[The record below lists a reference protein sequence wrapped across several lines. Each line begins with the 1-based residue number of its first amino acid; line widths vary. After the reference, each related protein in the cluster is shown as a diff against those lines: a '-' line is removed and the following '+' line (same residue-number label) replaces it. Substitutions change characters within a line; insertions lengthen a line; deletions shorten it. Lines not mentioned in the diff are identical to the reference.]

1 MVNKTDIMDAKLLAE
16 KISGD
21 IVFSENPGKT
31 LRKWRQIFEISQKD
45 LALKLSLS
53 PSVISDYESDRRK
66 SPGIAF
72 VRKVIEALLEIDKE
86 RGYKTV
92 SKYREIFDGFRMDV
106 ILDMMEYQMAV
117 ESSKFVEIINGT
129 QLNDFERYVN
139 GHTIVDSIKAI
150 LTLNSYDFYKLYGLT
165 NERALVF
172 TKVSTGRSPL
182 VAVRVANLK
191 PAVVVLH
198 GLNADEVDSIA
209 LKIAEIEKI
218 PLIVTNVELDEMI
231 KAIRRNIK

>member
-1 MVNKTDIMDAKLLAE
+1 MDTKFLAE

-21 IVFSENPGKT
+21 IIFSENPGKT
-31 LRKWRQIFEISQKD
+31 LRKWRQIFEISQKE
-45 LALKLSLS
+45 LALKLNLS

-72 VRKVIEALLEIDKE
+72 VRKVIEALIEIDKE
-86 RGYKTV
+86 RGYKTI
-92 SKYREIFDGFRMDV
+92 SKYREILDGFRMDV
-106 ILDMMEYQMAV
+106 ILDMMEYQMAI
-117 ESSKFVEIINGT
+117 ESSRFTKIINGVP
-129 QLNDFERYVN
+129 LNDFERYVN

-198 GLNADEVDSIA
+198 GLNASEVDKIA

-218 PLIVTNVELDEMI
+218 PLIVTNMGLDEMI
-231 KAIRRNIK
+231 KAIRRSLR

>member
-1 MVNKTDIMDAKLLAE
+1 MNFMDIKFLAE

-21 IVFSENPGKT
+21 IVFSEHPGKT

-45 LALKLSLS
+45 LALKLNLS

-66 SPGIAF
+66 SPGIVF
-72 VRKVIEALLEIDKE
+72 VRRVIEALLEIDKE
-86 RGYKTV
+86 RGYKII
-92 SKYREIFDGFRMDV
+92 SKYREILDGFRMDV
-106 ILDMMEYQMAV
+106 ILDMMEYQMSIN
-117 ESSKFVEIINGT
+117 SSKFAEIINGM
-129 QLNDFERYVN
+129 QLNHFERHVN

-198 GLNADEVDSIA
+198 NLRANEVDEIA

-218 PLIVTNVELDEMI
+218 PLIVTSMELDEMI
-231 KAIRRNIK
+231 KAIRRNVR

>member
-1 MVNKTDIMDAKLLAE
+1 MDTKFLAE

-31 LRKWRQIFEISQKD
+31 LRKWRQIFQISQKE
-45 LALKLSLS
+45 LALKLNLS

-86 RGYKTV
+86 RGYKTI
-92 SKYREIFDGFRMDV
+92 SKYREILDGFRMDV
-106 ILDMMEYQMAV
+106 ILDMMEYQMAI
-117 ESSKFVEIINGT
+117 ESSKFIEIINGVS
-129 QLNDFERYVN
+129 LNDFERYVN

-198 GLNADEVDSIA
+198 GLNANEVDKIA

-218 PLIVTNVELDEMI
+218 PLIVTNMWLDEMI
-231 KAIRRNIK
+231 KAIRRSIR

>member
-1 MVNKTDIMDAKLLAE
+1 MDIKFLAE

-21 IVFSENPGKT
+21 IVFSEHPGKT

-45 LALKLSLS
+45 LALKLNLS

-66 SPGIAF
+66 SPGIVF
-72 VRKVIEALLEIDKE
+72 VRRVIEALLEIDKE
-86 RGYKTV
+86 RGYKIV
-92 SKYREIFDGFRMDV
+92 SKYREIFDGFQMDV
-106 ILDMMEYQMAV
+106 ILDMMEYQMSIN
-117 ESSKFVEIINGT
+117 SSKFAEIIDGM

-198 GLNADEVDSIA
+198 NLKANEVDEIA
-209 LKIAEIEKI
+209 LKIAEVEKI
-218 PLIVTNVELDEMI
+218 PLIVTSMELDEMI
-231 KAIRRNIK
+231 KAIRRNVR

>member
-1 MVNKTDIMDAKLLAE
+1 MDTKFLAE

-21 IVFSENPGKT
+21 IVFSEHPGKT
-31 LRKWRQIFEISQKD
+31 LRKWRQIFEISQKE
-45 LALKLSLS
+45 LALKLNLS

-72 VRKVIEALLEIDKE
+72 VRKVIEALLEIDREK
-86 RGYKTV
+86 GYKTV
-92 SKYREIFDGFRMDV
+92 SKYREILDGFRMDV
-106 ILDMMEYQMAV
+106 ILDMMEYQMAI

-198 GLNADEVDSIA
+198 GLNANEVDKIA

-218 PLIVTNVELDEMI
+218 PLIVTNMGLDEMI
-231 KAIRRNIK
+231 KAIRRSMR